1 MATKTD
7 LQPRENRHSQSRQAR
22 FYRWQRK
29 WAPYIFISPFFILY
43 AIFGLF
49 PLLFSAY
56 LSFQK
61 WNPVQGLGAMEF
73 VGWDNYKFI
82 LEFSRYNDFWPTLYN
97 TFWIG
102 IVSGL
107 AQHLVAIPLAFILI
121 LILKRWRHPFTV
133 AYFLPF
139 VTSVVAIALVFNTMF
154 GTQFGIINH
163 FLISLANWPLT
174 SWAFGHLLENGTL
187 PINWLGRK
195 ENIKP
200 ALAILVFWR
209 YFGWNMVLYTAGLA
223 TIPSEYYEAAKVD
236 GANIFQQF
244 WHISLPLVRP
254 IMFFAISLSIIGG
267 MQLFEEPFILVGP
280 QGGVDNAG
288 LTVAMYLYREGFDF
302 NSMGTA
308 AAVSWVLFVVISIL
322 TAIQFLVAGR
332 GGLETRE

>member
-1 MATKTD
+1 MATKTTARVAQD
-7 LQPRENRHSQSRQAR
+7 GDRLTWQSH
-22 FYRWQRK
+22 YHKWQRQF
-29 WAPYIFISPFFILY
+29 APYLFLSPFFILY

-61 WNPVQGLGAMEF
+61 WNPVQGLSAMEF
-73 VGWDNYKFI
+73 VGLENYKFI
-82 LEFSRYNDFWPTLYN
+82 LELSRFNDFWPTLYN
-97 TFWIG
+97 TFWVG
-102 IVSGL
+102 VVSGL
-107 AQHLVAIPLAFILI
+107 AQHLVAIPLAFTLVLI
-121 LILKRWRHPFTV
+121 LGRWRHPFTV

-139 VTSVVAIALVFNTMF
+139 VTSAVAITLVFSTMF
-154 GTQFGIINH
+154 GTQFGIINQ
-163 FLISLANWPLT
+163 FLGYLARAGWSAWL
-174 SWAFGHLLENGTL
+174 FGGLQDAL

-209 YFGWNMVLYTAGLA
+209 YFGWNTVLYSAGLA
-223 TIPSEYYEAAKVD
+223 TIPREYYEAAKVD

-244 WHISLPLVRP
+244 FHISLPLLKP
-254 IMFFAISLSIIGG
+254 IMFFAVSLTIIGS

-280 QGGVDNAG
+280 NGGVDNAG
-288 LTVAMYLYREGFDF
+288 LTAAMYLYREGFNF

-308 AAVSWVLFVVISIL
+308 AAVSWVLFVVIAIL
-322 TAIQFLVAGR
+322 TIIQFALAGR

>member
-1 MATKTD
+1 MATKTTARVP
-7 LQPRENRHSQSRQAR
+7 QPQSGASRQGR
-22 FYRWQRK
+22 WHKWQRRY
-29 WAPYIFISPFFILY
+29 APYIFISPFFILY

-61 WNPVQGLGAMEF
+61 WNPIQGLGAMEF
-73 VGWDNYKFI
+73 VGLENYKFI
-82 LEFSRYNDFWPTLYN
+82 LEFSKFNDFWPTLYN

-139 VTSVVAIALVFNTMF
+139 VTSAVAIALVFNTMF
-154 GTQFGIINH
+154 GTQYGIINQ
-163 FLISLANWPLT
+163 FLGYLAGANWSAWL
-174 SWAFGHLLENGTL
+174 FGGLQDGL

-200 ALAILVFWR
+200 AIAILVFWR
-209 YFGWNMVLYTAGLA
+209 YFGWNMVLYSAGLA
-223 TIPSEYYEAAKVD
+223 TIPQEYYEAAKVD

-244 WHISLPLVRP
+244 FHISLPLLKP
-254 IMFFAISLSIIGG
+254 IMFFAVSLTIIGG

-280 QGGVDNAG
+280 SGGVDNAG

-308 AAVSWVLFVVISIL
+308 AAVSWVLFGVIAIL
-322 TAIQFLVAGR
+322 TIIQFALTGR

>member
-1 MATKTD
+1 MATKSTARA
-7 LQPRENRHSQSRQAR
+7 PRPSSQTWQSRWHK
-22 FYRWQRK
+22 WQRQY
-29 WAPYIFISPFFILY
+29 APYLFISSFFILY

-73 VGWDNYKFI
+73 VGLENYKFI
-82 LEFSRYNDFWPTLYN
+82 LEFTRFNDFWPTLYN

-102 IVSGL
+102 LVSGV
-107 AQHLVAIPLAFILI
+107 AQHLVAIPLAFVLLVILS
-121 LILKRWRHPFTV
+121 RWRHPFTV

-139 VTSVVAIALVFNTMF
+139 VTSAVAITLVFNTMF
-154 GTQFGIINH
+154 GTQYGIINQL
-163 FLISLANWPLT
+163 LIYLARADWSAWL
-174 SWAFGHLLENGTL
+174 FGGLQDTL

-195 ENIKP
+195 DNIKP
-200 ALAILVFWR
+200 ALAILIFWR
-209 YFGWNMVLYTAGLA
+209 YFGWNMVLYSAGLA
-223 TIPSEYYEAAKVD
+223 TIPREYYEAAKVD

-244 WHISLPLVRP
+244 FHISLPLLKP
-254 IMFFAISLSIIGG
+254 IMFFAVSLTIIGG

-280 QGGVDNAG
+280 DGGVGNAG

-302 NSMGTA
+302 GSMGTA
-308 AAVSWVLFVVISIL
+308 AAVSWVLFFVIALL
-322 TAIQFLVAGR
+322 TIIQFVLAGR